1 MLNTLFIREER
12 SVAEP
17 MSASPF
23 GRIIP
28 APAHV
33 EDNTS
38 STVRATMYLA
48 GLSRTA
54 RALKCALPHSIFASS
69 LSRRSSVKSGVGA

>member
-17 MSASPF
+17 MSDSPF
-23 GRIIP
+23 GPILP
-28 APAHV
+28 VLAYV
-33 EDNTS
+33 DENTS
-38 STVRATMYLA
+38 SRLRATTYLA

-54 RALKCALPHSIFASS
+54 RALKCALPHSFFAFSW
-69 LSRRSSVKSGVGA
+69 RCCMI

>member
-17 MSASPF
+17 MSDSPF

-48 GLSRTA
+48 GIVRLRVQVAQWTDEQPDTELSR
-54 RALKCALPHSIFASS
+54 LPIPA
-69 LSRRSSVKSGVGA
+69 